1 MTASKLAETGRR
13 YPVAAIAALLIALAA
28 SYWLF
33 VASNRYVS
41 EARVVLE
48 RSDLAA
54 AQSIDF
60 AALVGAP
67 SAHNRSDQLLLR
79 DHLMSVDM
87 TRKLEARLGLRAHFS
102 GNGDWLSRLW
112 LADAPVEWLHRYL
125 RSRISVELDEYS
137 GVLVI
142 SAQAYTPR
150 LAQAITQAMVA
161 EGERHMNAIGHQ
173 LAREQV
179 RFLEQQV
186 EELGARAQESRAAL
200 LAYQNS
206 KGLASP
212 QATAENLATIV
223 ARLEGQ
229 LAELQTR
236 RTGLTAYLQQQAPQL
251 VEVNMQ
257 IAAVD
262 HQLRLERGRLAAP
275 QGSTLN
281 QAVEEYQRLQ
291 FDADFAHKVL
301 EAALASLQRGRAD
314 AVRTLKQVQVLQS
327 PHLPEFAMQPRRLY
341 NTAVCAIAL
350 LLLAGV
356 LQLLL
361 GIVREHQD

>member
-1 MTASKLAETGRR
+1 MNAGKLLAQGRR
-13 YPVAAIAALLIALAA
+13 YPVLCGAALLAVLAA
-28 SYWLF
+28 AYWLF
-33 VASNRYVS
+33 IASDRYVS

-48 RSDLAA
+48 RSDLSAA
-54 AQSIDF
+54 PSTDF
-60 AALVGAP
+60 AALAGAP
-67 SAHNRSDQLLLR
+67 SAGNRADQLLLR

-87 TRKLEARLGLRAHFS
+87 TRKLEARLDLRAHFS
-102 GNGDWLSRLW
+102 GQGDWLSRLW
-112 LADAPVEWLHRYL
+112 REDAPVEWLHRYL
-125 RSRISVELDEYS
+125 QSRISVELDEYS

-142 SAQAYTPR
+142 SAQAYSPQ
-150 LAQAITQAMVA
+150 LALAMTSALVG
-161 EGERHMNAIGHQ
+161 EGERHMNALGHQ

-186 EELGARAQESRAAL
+186 EQLGARAMQARGAL
-200 LAYQNS
+200 LAYQNR
-206 KGLASP
+206 KGMASP
-212 QATAENLATIV
+212 QAAAESLTTIV

-229 LAELQTR
+229 MAELQTR
-236 RTGLTAYLQQQAPQL
+236 RSGLATYLHQEAPQL

-262 HQLRLERGRLAAP
+262 SQLRLHRARLAAP
-275 QGSTLN
+275 QGSSLN
-281 QAVEEYQRLQ
+281 EAIEEYQRLQ

-301 EAALASLQRGRAD
+301 EAALVSLQRGRAD

-341 NTAVCAIAL
+341 NTLVAAITL